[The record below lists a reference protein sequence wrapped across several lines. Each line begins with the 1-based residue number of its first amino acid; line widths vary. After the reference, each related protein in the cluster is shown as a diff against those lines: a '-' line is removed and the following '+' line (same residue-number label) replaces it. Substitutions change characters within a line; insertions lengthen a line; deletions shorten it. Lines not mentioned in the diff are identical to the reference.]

1 MAKAKPAAPAG
12 PEIFD
17 FEQGSDAWRL
27 IRCGLVTASVFG
39 TVMASGRDGGAS
51 ITRTQLMHKLAG
63 EILTGEPAEEY
74 RNAAMDR
81 GNAMEAEAREAYA
94 RLRGDD
100 LRQVGFV
107 KNFTGLKHC
116 GCSPDSLVGF
126 DGGLEI
132 KTAKPE
138 VLIPLLL
145 KGPQAWPQ
153 EHKAQIQGNL
163 WVCERNWWDLSIY
176 WPKMPPYIARIYRD
190 EIFIADMCK
199 EIERFNFELVRLVKQ
214 LRKMGA

>member
-1 MAKAKPAAPAG
+1 MAKAKPAAPVG

-17 FEQGSDAWRL
+17 CEQGTDTWRAL
-27 IRCGLVTASVFG
+27 RCGVVTASYFG

-51 ITRTQLMHKLAG
+51 ITRTKLMHKLAG
-63 EILTGEPAEEY
+63 EILSGEPGEEY
-74 RNAAMDR
+74 RNDAMNR
-81 GNAMEAEAREAYA
+81 GNVMEAEAREAYA
-94 RLRGDD
+94 RICGDD

-107 KNFTGLKHC
+107 MNFTGLKRC

-145 KGPQAWPQ
+145 KGAQSWPQ
-153 EHKAQIQGNL
+153 EHKAQILGNM
-163 WVCERNWWDLSIY
+163 WVCEREFWDLFIY
-176 WPKMPPYIARIYRD
+176 WPKIPHFRARIYRD
-190 EIFIADMCK
+190 EKFIK
-199 EIERFNFELVRLVKQ
+199 ELSDAVERFNFDLGQLVNQ
-214 LRKMGA
+214 LRRMGA